1 MEIRVAASIGYGPTE
16 NTTFTTTHTLWA
28 GDAID
33 GPLPIGRPITGTRVY
48 VLDREHRLVPPGRIG
63 ELYAAGAGLATGYL
77 GDELETRRRFGRF
90 SPDVRE
96 RLYRTGDLVRLGPDG
111 NLLFLGRVDKQIK
124 LNGHRIEPEEISGW
138 LARHPSV
145 RDAVVVVDTAPGRGI
160 QLGLGV
166 PTRRSG
172 SSGRPGRRSPP
183 GR

>member
-1 MEIRVAASIGYGPTE
+1 MKIRVAAGIGYGPTE

-48 VLDREHRLVPPGRIG
+48 VLDREHRLVPPVRIG

-96 RLYRTGDLVRLGPDG
+96 RLYRTGDLVRLDPDG

-124 LNGHRIEPEEISGW
+124 LNGHRIEPELGAGEDPRLPGRDRRGR
-138 LARHPSV
+138 ARPRGAARRH
-145 RDAVVVVDTAPGRGI
+145 PGRG
-160 QLGLGV
+160 GRAGFG
-166 PTRRSG
+166 PCRRVV
-172 SSGRPGRRSPP
+172 RPCPASTLS
-183 GR
+183 